1 MGKNYDSE
9 ISILSGDVKFEG
21 KLSSNGNMRIDGE
34 FDGELT
40 IDGNLTLGEN
50 SKCKGLI
57 KATNVMCGGSVI
69 GNIETVEK
77 LVLESTATLEGD
89 IMANILIINE
99 GATFKGRSNLN
110 DSSNVALENNE

>member
-50 SKCKGLI
+50 SKSKGLI
-57 KATNVMCGGSVI
+57 KATNVTCGGNVF
-69 GNIETVEK
+69 GNIEAAEK
-77 LVLESTATLEGD
+77 LVLESSAKVEGD
-89 IMANILIINE
+89 ISAKILVVNE
-99 GATFKGRSNLN
+99 GAIFKGRSNLN
-110 DSSNVALENNE
+110 EATIAHNENNE